1 MLLTAG
7 VVPKRF
13 HSHKDYQQNLPLL
26 TALSYGASSVDADVW
41 EVDGQLLLGDKQSK
55 VTPKRNLKNIY
66 LDQLDWL
73 LGDANQVRMGN
84 STCGVYAT
92 APYLPLQLVIRVLSD
107 GSSGYEL
114 LKQTIQPF
122 YKAGYL
128 STYNTS
134 DPNAGLVFGPVTVIA
149 AGNVPVSKVVDGDPD
164 DPIRY
169 IFFDAPLDNIDDPNV
184 NYTTT
189 LSPIAAAPWGSTIGL
204 RWLIP
209 SLARKKIKYYVDQA
223 HARGIQAR
231 FFDTPSIPKWARN
244 KVWQM
249 LLDEGADWLSVND
262 LCDAGSF

>member
-1 MLLTAG
+1 
-7 VVPKRF
+7 
-13 HSHKDYQQNLPLL
+13 
-26 TALSYGASSVDADVW
+26 VDVHVW
-41 EVDGQLLLGDKQSK
+41 EVDGQLLLGDKPSQVS
-55 VTPKRNLKNIY
+55 PERNLQNMY

-73 LGDANQVRMGN
+73 IDDANRVRVGN

-92 APYLPLQLVIRVLSD
+92 APYLPLQLLVRVLSD

-128 STYNTS
+128 TTYNTS
-134 DPNAGLVFGPVTVIA
+134 DPDANLVFGPVTVIV
-149 AGNVPVSKVVDGDPD
+149 AGEVPVSKVVDRDPD

-169 IFFDAPLDNIDDPNV
+169 IFFDAPLDNLDDPSV

-189 LSPIAAAPWGSTIGL
+189 LSPIAAASWDSTIGL
-204 RWLIP
+204 RWLVP
-209 SLARKKIKYYVDQA
+209 SLARKKIRYYVDKA

-231 FFDTPSIPKWARN
+231 FSSTPSFPRWARN

-249 LLDEGADWLSVND
+249 LLDEGADWLDVDN
-262 LCDAGSF
+262 LCDASSF